1 MKSRLIWIAVIVAAL
16 AGFYLTTLRPLLTP
30 ASTNLNKRLT
40 QEYRPPEV
48 PLPPLPE
55 PKIETP
61 TIPLPPPSAILVPP
75 PAAPGARQSE
85 TRGLDVP
92 IQQGA
97 TIDFSLG
104 APIVRSQGAD
114 KDALDK
120 ALKEMAEAT
129 KDVQFAPPPAKKP

>member
-16 AGFYLTTLRPLLTP
+16 VGFYVTSVRPLLSP
-30 ASTNLNKRLT
+30 ATTNLNKRLSE
-40 QEYRPPEV
+40 EYRPPEIA
-48 PLPPLPE
+48 LPPLPE
-55 PKIETP
+55 PKIEAP
-61 TIPLPPPSAILVPP
+61 TIPLPPPSAIRVPAP
-75 PAAPGARQSE
+75 STPAARPSG

-92 IQQGA
+92 IQNGA

-114 KDALDK
+114 KEALDK

-129 KDVQFAPPPAKKP
+129 RDVQFAPPPAKKP